1 VIAGLSVALLGGCAA
16 SHQERAHDFYM
27 QGRLDRADD
36 EIEQAM
42 SDDPD
47 DPTIANQA
55 AEIFT
60 QEGLAKYK
68 TDDYS
73 GASTFFHRAI
83 DYCPTYGPA
92 YDYLGQIAFA
102 KHDWKDAISYGNEA
116 ASYSS
121 QPVPGYVELAK
132 AQQRKVESENLFAG
146 HGSDSSPH
154 ATAVGASVAR

>member
-1 VIAGLSVALLGGCAA
+1 
-16 SHQERAHDFYM
+16 M
-27 QGRLDRADD
+27 QGRLDQADD
-36 EIEQAM
+36 EIEQAL

-55 AEIFT
+55 AKIFT
-60 QEGLAKYK
+60 QEGVAKYK
-68 TDDYS
+68 TGDYP
-73 GASTFFHRAI
+73 GASTFFRRAI

-102 KHDWKDAISYGNEA
+102 KHNWSDAISYGNEGA
-116 ASYSS
+116 AYSS

-132 AQQRKVESENLFAG
+132 VQQRKVDSENLFAG
-146 HGSDSSPH
+146 HDPGSSPR